1 MTGAPRPYPS
11 EGESEKSGPSSIATT
26 PTPQHLAPTRMA
38 GASGGVAD
46 KLGNKYE
53 LAWAIRHALHC
64 IQDERRSLTLEEI
77 DPELADGSEFTYVN
91 EHGDVSVTQVKRQNN
106 ITDHWTIA
114 ALRGR
119 GVLAAAARHVSA
131 GREFHFSSMTPS
143 GALRVM
149 AGLSR
154 QSEDAQQFVAHQLT
168 RELRPTF
175 DELTAV
181 NIFGSSEAAWQTLR
195 GIWIEVEVEEQ
206 LVMTNAMLAEV
217 SLEGATG
224 ELMAVA
230 IGAVLLDNL
239 RTRMTRRELLDA
251 LARDGITPR
260 DYVARRTSHEKV
272 VATTQSWRG
281 TIERELLSPPIK
293 RQEAA
298 DLVDL
303 MATTCIALVVGASG
317 GGKSSVLY
325 QAARELEAQGAEV
338 LAFRLDRRGAFGST
352 AELGIQLGL
361 SASPVAAL
369 RIAAD
374 GRDAF
379 LIVDQLDAVSLA
391 SGRLS
396 ERYDVIADLIQE
408 ATMVDGVRVIL
419 ACRLFDIENDH
430 RIRKLD
436 ARNDVERL
444 TVEPLSDEAAAD
456 AVSAMGLD
464 PDLLSVTQ
472 LALLRSPLNL
482 VLLETVAAQPGALNF
497 TSRGSL
503 FEAFWR
509 RKEQTSEERR
519 PGTLFNDVLARIAN
533 TASDNQALS
542 VPVEILGPGD
552 FIKHAR
558 VLASEQVIAIEDDR
572 VSFFHETFF
581 DFTFARQW
589 LSRKQSM
596 VEFLCAQEQE
606 LFRRAQVRQ
615 IVELLR
621 ERDPDRFRTE
631 VEAALTSADVRFH
644 IKETVAAVFANVS
657 APELDDVELV
667 LRLSERESTLT
678 KRLWQQLAR
687 PTWFGPFY
695 AHGHIE
701 RWLDSDD
708 AALRDRS
715 VNWMANAGAEYCA
728 EVADLLTARSQ
739 SPDYVTWLRWVTQR
753 ADMHHHRQLFE
764 LLLDAIRAGEINPAD
779 QNFWLSAHDL
789 AERQP
794 LWAIEMLKAC
804 FVESPS
810 ALVLD
815 SDGKVTLLGI
825 HEYGATQMIEAA
837 CKAEPQ
843 AFAEAFVPHLLAV
856 MEATHYDPYEQDLLR
871 DRHFSLRFR
880 MGPRHGDVDD
890 ALYNGAADA
899 LGEWVQASPETM
911 ESMLQLL
918 VANEHDAAQSLLYRA
933 LIAGGM
939 TFVPRAAELILQGGN
954 RLRAGYLSD
963 SHWLSRE
970 LVEAVAPIVSDEV
983 HLRLEEQ
990 FRDLPETYQSSDLH
1004 HRLRSFGYTAF
1015 KFLSALE
1022 PRRLTP
1028 LGLRRLQE
1036 YQRKFDRD
1044 LPDPPTG
1051 IITYTVGS
1059 PIGGPATGKMSN
1071 TQWLQAMAKHDSD
1084 DRDFGGEVGGA
1095 RELAQQLKVRTAED
1109 PIRFSGLAMQLTS
1122 ETNEAYPGA
1131 ILWGFGEASI
1141 PEEAQYAVFGAIR
1154 HVMSLGFAA
1163 CDRWLGWAVRH
1174 VYDEAP
1180 SDIVA
1185 MVLDRALHAPDPV
1198 DDSPIFVRRD
1208 DHKPA
1213 RDLFQNGYNTSRGS
1227 LAESLGDLL
1236 VHDPD
1241 GTRTELVA
1249 PHLGELASD
1258 PVLSVRACV
1267 AHTIAACLRHAR
1279 PTAYAAFERLIDAD
1293 DLLLASDMLDD
1304 LMIYIGNADPE
1315 VVDPVIDR
1323 MLRSTDAEVRRV
1335 GGCLAAFAALQW
1347 ERPALMERALA
1358 SDVEV
1363 RGGVAEVC
1371 AARVGRSADSELV
1384 LSTLRRLM
1392 HDEDDE
1398 VRKEVGTLAS
1408 HLRGGDLRPYAEF
1421 LAGLIASPTYVHATP
1436 QLLITLQEAPDKVD
1450 DLVDL
1455 AAHRFLNIHGEY
1467 VADIRTGAAGDAH
1480 YISGLVVRG
1489 LAQTRDRGRITA
1501 LLDILD
1507 RLLELG
1513 VYGVDRAIDGAV
1525 RN

>member
-1 MTGAPRPYPS
+1 
-11 EGESEKSGPSSIATT
+11 
-26 PTPQHLAPTRMA
+26 MA

-53 LAWAIRHALHC
+53 LAWAIRHALLC

-91 EHGDVSVTQVKRQNN
+91 EHGDISVTQVKRQNN

-119 GVLAAAARHVSA
+119 GVLAAAARHVAA

-154 QSEDAQQFVAHQLT
+154 QSADAQQFVAHQLT

-175 DELTAV
+175 DELTAANV
-181 NIFGSSEAAWQTLR
+181 FGSSEAAWQTLR
-195 GIWIEVEVEEQ
+195 GMWIEVEVEEQ

-224 ELMAVA
+224 DLMAVA

-260 DYVARRTSHEKV
+260 DSVARRTSHEQV

-281 TIERELLSPPIK
+281 TIERELLSPSIE

-303 MATTCIALVVGASG
+303 MATTRLALVVGAGG

-325 QAARELEAQGAEV
+325 QAACEFEEQDAEV

-352 AELGIQLGL
+352 IELGIQLGL
-361 SASPVAAL
+361 SISPVAAL
-369 RIAAD
+369 RMAAD
-374 GRDAF
+374 GRDAI

-408 ATMVDGVRVIL
+408 ATAVDGVRVIL
-419 ACRLFDIENDH
+419 ACRLFDVENDH

-444 TVEPLSDEAAAD
+444 TVELLSDEAVAD

-464 PDLLSVTQ
+464 PDLLTATQ
-472 LALLRSPLNL
+472 RALLRSPLNL
-482 VLLETVAAQPGALNF
+482 VLLETIADQPGALNF

-503 FEAFWR
+503 FEAFWQ

-533 TASDNQALS
+533 TASDNQTLS
-542 VPVEILGPGD
+542 VPVEILGPDD

-589 LSRKQSM
+589 LSRHQSM

-615 IVELLR
+615 ILELLR

-631 VEAALTSADVRFH
+631 VEAVLNSADVRFH
-644 IKETVAAVFANVS
+644 IKETVVAVFANVS
-657 APELDDVELV
+657 APALEDVELV
-667 LRLSERESTLT
+667 LRLAERESTLT
-678 KRLWQQLAR
+678 KRLWQRLAR
-687 PTWFGPFY
+687 PTWFGPFC
-695 AHGHIE
+695 APGHIE

-715 VNWMANAGAEYCA
+715 VNWMGNAGAEHCA
-728 EVADLLTARSQ
+728 EVADLLTARNQ
-739 SPDYVTWLRWVTQR
+739 SPDYVMWLRWVTQR
-753 ADMHHHRQLFE
+753 ADLHHHRRLFE
-764 LLLDAIRAGEINPAD
+764 LLLDAVRAGEINPAD
-779 QNFWLSAHDL
+779 QNVWLSAHEL
-789 AERQP
+789 AEHQP

-810 ALVLD
+810 ALVLG

-825 HEYGATQMIEAA
+825 DEYGATQMIEAA
-837 CKAEPQ
+837 CKTEPQ

-856 MEATHYDPYEQDLLR
+856 MEATHYDRHEQDLLR
-871 DRHFSLRFR
+871 DRHFSLRLR
-880 MGPRHGDVDD
+880 MEPRYGDVDD

-899 LGEWVQASPETM
+899 LGEWAQTSPETI

-918 VANEHDAAQSLLYRA
+918 AANEHDAAQSLLYRA
-933 LIAGGM
+933 LIAGAV
-939 TFVPRAAELILQGGN
+939 TFAPWAAELILQGGN
-954 RLRAGYLSD
+954 RLEAGYLSD

-970 LVEAVAPIVSDEV
+970 VVEAIAPIVSDEV
-983 HLRLEEQ
+983 HLQLEEQ
-990 FRDLPETYQSSDLH
+990 LRDLPATYQSSDLN

-1015 KFLSALE
+1015 KFLSALD

-1044 LPDPPTG
+1044 LPEPPTG

-1071 TQWLQAMAKHDSD
+1071 AQWLQAMAKHDND
-1084 DRDFGGEVGGA
+1084 DRDFGSEVGGA
-1095 RELAQQLKVRTAED
+1095 RELAQQLKARTAED
-1109 PIRFSGLAMQLTS
+1109 PLRFAGLTMQLTP

-1141 PEEAQYAVFGAIR
+1141 PEEAQQAVFDTIR
-1154 HVMSLGFAA
+1154 HVMSLGLVA

-1180 SDIVA
+1180 LDIVE

-1198 DDSPIFVRRD
+1198 DNSPVFVRRD
-1208 DHKPA
+1208 DHQLG

-1249 PHLGELASD
+1249 PHLVKLASD

-1279 PTAYAAFERLIDAD
+1279 ATAYAAFERLIDAD

-1323 MLRSTDAEVRRV
+1323 MLSSTDAEVRRA
-1335 GGCLAAFAALQW
+1335 GGCMAAFAALQW

-1363 RGGVAEVC
+1363 RGGLAEVC
-1371 AARVGRSADSELV
+1371 AARVDRSADSELV

-1398 VRKEVGTLAS
+1398 VRKKVGTLAG
-1408 HLRGGDLRPYAEF
+1408 HMRGGDLRPYAEF
-1421 LAGLIASPTYVHATP
+1421 LADLIASPSYGHATP

-1455 AAHRFLNIHGEY
+1455 AAHRFLNIHGED

-1480 YISGLVVRG
+1480 YISDLVVRG

>member
-1 MTGAPRPYPS
+1 MT
-11 EGESEKSGPSSIATT
+11 
-26 PTPQHLAPTRMA
+26 

-53 LAWAIRHALHC
+53 LAWAIRHALLC

-91 EHGDVSVTQVKRQNN
+91 EHGDISVTQVKRQNN

-119 GVLAAAARHVSA
+119 GVLAAAARHVAA

-154 QSEDAQQFVAHQLT
+154 QSADAQQFVTHQLT
-168 RELRPTF
+168 PQLSPTF
-175 DELTAV
+175 DELTAANV
-181 NIFGSSEAAWQTLR
+181 FGSAEAAWQTLR
-195 GIWIEVEVEEQ
+195 GMWIEIEVEEQ

-224 ELMAVA
+224 DLMAVA

-260 DYVARRTSHEKV
+260 DSVARRTSHEQV

-281 TIERELLSPPIK
+281 TIERELLSPPIE

-298 DLVDL
+298 TLVDL
-303 MATTCIALVVGASG
+303 MVTTRLALVVGAGG

-325 QAARELEAQGAEV
+325 QAARDLEAQDAEV

-352 AELGIQLGL
+352 VELGTQLGL
-361 SASPVAAL
+361 STSPVAAL
-369 RIAAD
+369 RMAAD

-379 LIVDQLDAVSLA
+379 LIIDQLDAVSLA

-396 ERYDVIADLIQE
+396 ERYDVIAELIQE
-408 ATMVDGVRVIL
+408 ATSVDGVRVIL
-419 ACRLFDIENDH
+419 ACRQFDVENDH

-444 TVEPLSDEAAAD
+444 TVEPLPDEAVTD
-456 AVSAMGLD
+456 SVSAMGLD
-464 PDLLSVTQ
+464 PDSLTATQ
-472 LALLRSPLNL
+472 RALLKSPLNL
-482 VLLETVAAQPGALNF
+482 VLLETIADQPGALNF

-509 RKEQTSEERR
+509 RKEQTSEARR

-533 TASDNQALS
+533 TASDQQTLS

-589 LSRKQSM
+589 LSRQQSM

-615 IVELLR
+615 ILELLR

-631 VEAALTSADVRFH
+631 VEAVLNSEDVRFQ
-644 IKETVAAVFANVS
+644 IKETVVAVFANVS
-657 APELDDVELV
+657 APTFEDAEVV
-667 LRLSERESTLT
+667 LRLAENESKLT
-678 KRLWQQLAR
+678 KRLWLQIAR

-701 RWLDSDD
+701 AWLDSDD
-708 AALRDRS
+708 VALRERS
-715 VNWMANAGAEYCA
+715 VNWMGNAGAEHGA
-728 EVADLLTARSQ
+728 EVADLLKARNQ
-739 SPDYVTWLRWVTQR
+739 SPDYAMWLRWVTQR
-753 ADMHHHRQLFE
+753 ADLRHNRRLFE
-764 LLLDAIRAGEINPAD
+764 LLLDAVRAGEINPAD
-779 QNFWLSAHDL
+779 QNLWLSAHEL
-789 AERQP
+789 AEHQP

-810 ALVLD
+810 ALALG
-815 SDGKVTLLGI
+815 SDGKVALLGM

-856 MEATHYDPYEQDLLR
+856 MEATHYDRHERDLLR

-880 MGPRHGDVDD
+880 RASRNGDVDD

-899 LGEWVQASPETM
+899 LGQWAKMSPETV

-918 VANEHDAAQSLLYRA
+918 AANEHDAAQSLLYRA
-933 LIAGGM
+933 LIAGAA
-939 TFVPRAAELILQGGN
+939 TFAPWAAELILQGGN
-954 RLRAGYLSD
+954 RLEAGYLSD
-963 SHWLSRE
+963 THWLSRE
-970 LVEAVAPIVSDEV
+970 VVEAIAPIVSEEV
-983 HLRLEEQ
+983 HLQLEEQ
-990 FRDLPETYQSSDLH
+990 LRDLRATYQSPDLH
-1004 HRLRSFGYTAF
+1004 QRLRSFGYTAF
-1015 KFLSALE
+1015 KFLSALDRE
-1022 PRRLTP
+1022 RLTP

-1044 LPDPPTG
+1044 VPEPPTG
-1051 IITYTVGS
+1051 IISYTVRS

-1071 TQWLQAMAKHDSD
+1071 AQWLRAMAKHDND
-1084 DRDFGGEVGGA
+1084 DRDFGSEVGGA
-1095 RELAQQLKVRTAED
+1095 RELAQQLKARTAED
-1109 PIRFSGLAMQLTS
+1109 PLRFAGLAMQLTPA
-1122 ETNEAYPGA
+1122 TNAAYPGA

-1141 PEEAQYAVFGAIR
+1141 PEEAQHAVFDAIR
-1154 HVMSLGFAA
+1154 HVMSLGLDV
-1163 CDRWLGWAVRH
+1163 CDRWLGWALRH

-1180 SDIVA
+1180 LDIVE

-1198 DDSPIFVRRD
+1198 DDSPVFVRRD
-1208 DHKPA
+1208 DERA
-1213 RDLFQNGYNTSRGS
+1213 GRDLFQNGFNTSRGS

-1236 VHDPD
+1236 VHDAD
-1241 GTRTELVA
+1241 GRRTGLVA
-1249 PHLGELASD
+1249 PHLVQLAGD

-1279 PTAYAAFERLIDAD
+1279 STAYRAFERLVEAD

-1304 LMIYIGNADPE
+1304 LMIYIGNADPA

-1323 MLRSTDAEVRRV
+1323 MLSSTSAEVRRA
-1335 GGCLAAFAALQW
+1335 GGCMAAFAGLQW

-1358 SDVEV
+1358 GDVEIRSGLAV
-1363 RGGVAEVC
+1363 VC
-1371 AARVGRSADSELV
+1371 AARVDRSADSELV

-1398 VRKEVGTLAS
+1398 VRKEVGTLAG
-1408 HLRGGDLRPYAEF
+1408 HLRGAELRPYAEF
-1421 LAGLIASPTYVHATP
+1421 LVDLIASPSYVHATP

-1455 AAHRFLNIHGEY
+1455 AAHRFLNIHVDD
-1467 VADIRTGAAGDAH
+1467 VADMRTGAAGDAH
-1480 YISGLVVRG
+1480 YISDLVVRG
-1489 LAQTRDRGRITA
+1489 LAQTRDRERITA

-1507 RLLELG
+1507 RLLEFG

>member
-1 MTGAPRPYPS
+1 
-11 EGESEKSGPSSIATT
+11 
-26 PTPQHLAPTRMA
+26 MA

-46 KLGNKYE
+46 KLGNRYE
-53 LAWAIRHALHC
+53 LVWAIRHALLC

-77 DPELADGSEFTYVN
+77 DPDLAEGSEFTYVN
-91 EHGDVSVTQVKRQNN
+91 EHGDISVTQVKRQNN

-119 GVLAAAARHVSA
+119 GVLAAAARHVAA
-131 GREFHFSSMTPS
+131 GRQFHFSSMTPS
-143 GALRVM
+143 GALRVL

-154 QSEDAQQFVAHQLT
+154 QSADAQQFVAHQLT
-168 RELRPTF
+168 SGLRPTF
-175 DELTAV
+175 DELTAANV
-181 NIFGSSEAAWQTLR
+181 FGSVEAAWQTLR
-195 GIWIEVEVEEQ
+195 GMWIEIEVEEQ

-224 ELMAVA
+224 DLMAVA

-239 RTRMTRRELLDA
+239 RTRLTRRELLNA

-260 DYVARRTSHEKV
+260 GSVARRTSHEQV

-281 TIERELLSPPIK
+281 TIERELLSPPIE

-298 DLVDL
+298 TLVDL
-303 MATTCIALVVGASG
+303 MAATRLALVVGAGG

-325 QAARELEAQGAEV
+325 QAAHEFEAQDAEV
-338 LAFRLDRRGAFGST
+338 LAFRLDRRGDFGST
-352 AELGIQLGL
+352 IELGIQLGL
-361 SASPVAAL
+361 STSPVAAL
-369 RIAAD
+369 RMAAD

-379 LIVDQLDAVSLA
+379 LIIDQLDAVSLA

-408 ATMVDGVRVIL
+408 ATAVNGVRVIL
-419 ACRLFDIENDH
+419 ACRLFDVENDH

-444 TVEPLSDEAAAD
+444 TVEPLPDEAVTD

-464 PDLLSVTQ
+464 PDFLTGTQ
-472 LALLRSPLNL
+472 RALLRSPLNL
-482 VLLETVAAQPGALNF
+482 VLLETIADQPGALNF

-503 FEAFWR
+503 FEAFWQ

-533 TASDNQALS
+533 TASNQQTLS
-542 VPVEILGPGD
+542 IPIEILGPGD

-589 LSRKQSM
+589 LLRQQSM

-615 IVELLR
+615 ILELLR

-631 VEAALTSADVRFH
+631 VETVLSSADVRFH
-644 IKETVAAVFANVS
+644 IKETVVAVLVNVS
-657 APELDDVELV
+657 APTFEDVELV
-667 LRLSERESTLT
+667 LRLAEKESTLT
-678 KRLWQQLAR
+678 KRLWLQIAR

-695 AHGHIE
+695 VHGHIE

-708 AALRDRS
+708 AALRGRS
-715 VNWMANAGAEYCA
+715 VNWLGSAGAEHGA
-728 EVADLLTARSQ
+728 EVADLLKARKQ
-739 SPDYVTWLRWVTQR
+739 APDYVMWLHWVIQR
-753 ADMHHHRQLFE
+753 ADLHDQWRLFE
-764 LLLDAIRAGEINPAD
+764 LLLDAVRSGEINPAD
-779 QNFWLSAHDL
+779 KNVWLSAHEL
-789 AERQP
+789 AEHQP

-804 FVESPS
+804 FVESSS
-810 ALVLD
+810 ALALG

-825 HEYGATQMIEAA
+825 HEYGVTQMIEAA
-837 CKAEPQ
+837 RKAEPQ

-856 MEATHYDPYEQDLLR
+856 MEATHYDRHERDLLR
-871 DRHFSLRFR
+871 DRHFSMRLP
-880 MGPRHGDVDD
+880 MESRHDDVDD
-890 ALYNGAADA
+890 AFQNAAADA
-899 LGEWVQASPETM
+899 LGQWAQTSPETSK
-911 ESMLQLL
+911 SMLQLL
-918 VANEHDAAQSLLYRA
+918 AANAHDTAQSLLYRA
-933 LIAGGM
+933 LIVGAA
-939 TFVPRAAELILQGGN
+939 TFSPWAAELILQGGN
-954 RLRAGYLSD
+954 RLEAGYVSD
-963 SHWLSRE
+963 AHWLARE
-970 LVEAVAPIVSDEV
+970 VVEAIAPIVSDEV
-983 HLRLEEQ
+983 HLQLEEQ
-990 FRDLPETYQSSDLH
+990 FRDLRATYQSPDLQ
-1004 HRLRSFGYTAF
+1004 HRLWSFGYTAF
-1015 KFLSALE
+1015 KFLSALDRE
-1022 PRRLTP
+1022 RLTAS
-1028 LGLRRLQE
+1028 GLRRLQE

-1044 LPDPPTG
+1044 SPEPPTG
-1051 IITYTVGS
+1051 IISYTVGS

-1071 TQWLQAMAKHDSD
+1071 AQWLRAMAKHDD
-1084 DRDFGGEVGGA
+1084 DRDIGSEVGGA
-1095 RELAQQLKVRTAED
+1095 RELAQQLKARTAED
-1109 PIRFSGLAMQLTS
+1109 PLRFAGLAMQLTPA
-1122 ETNEAYPGA
+1122 TNAAYPSA

-1141 PEEAQYAVFGAIR
+1141 PEEAQPAVFEAIR
-1154 HVMSLGFAA
+1154 HVMSLGLDD

-1180 SDIVA
+1180 LDIVE
-1185 MVLDRALHAPDPV
+1185 MVLERALHAPDPV
-1198 DDSPIFVRRD
+1198 DNSPVFVRRD
-1208 DHKPA
+1208 DERA
-1213 RDLFQNGYNTSRGS
+1213 GRDLFQNGFNTSRGS

-1236 VHDPD
+1236 VRDPD
-1241 GTRTELVA
+1241 GTRMGLVA
-1249 PHLGELASD
+1249 PRLVELASD

-1279 PTAYAAFERLIDAD
+1279 PMAYQAFERLIEAD
-1293 DLLLASDMLDD
+1293 DLLLASAMLDD
-1304 LMIYIGNADPE
+1304 LMIYIGNANPD

-1323 MLRSTDAEVRRV
+1323 MLSSTNAEVRRV
-1335 GGCLAAFAALQW
+1335 GGSMAAFAALQW
-1347 ERPALMERALA
+1347 ERPAVLQRALA
-1358 SDVEV
+1358 GDVET
-1363 RGGVAEVC
+1363 RSGVAKVC
-1371 AARVGRSADSELV
+1371 AARVDRSADSDLA
-1384 LSTLRRLM
+1384 LFTLRRLM

-1398 VRKEVGTLAS
+1398 VRKEVGTLAG
-1408 HLRGGDLRPYAEF
+1408 HLRGNQLRPYADL
-1421 LAGLIASPTYVHATP
+1421 LAELIASPSYVHAIP

-1455 AAHRFLNIHGEY
+1455 AAHRFLNIHGDD
-1467 VADIRTGAAGDAH
+1467 VADMRTGAAGDAH
-1480 YISGLVVRG
+1480 YISDLVVRG
-1489 LAQTRDRGRITA
+1489 LAQTRDRRRISA

-1525 RN
+1525 RS

>member
-1 MTGAPRPYPS
+1 MQAVT
-11 EGESEKSGPSSIATT
+11 EKTS
-26 PTPQHLAPTRMA
+26 MA
-38 GASGGVAD
+38 GAGGGVAD

-53 LAWAIRHALHC
+53 LAWAIRHALFC

-77 DPELADGSEFTYVN
+77 DPELAAGSEFTYVN
-91 EHGDVSVTQVKRQNN
+91 EHGDIAVTQVKRQNN

-119 GVLAAAARHVSA
+119 GVLAAAAHHVAA

-149 AGLSR
+149 AERSR
-154 QSEDAQQFVAHQLT
+154 QSADAQQFVKHQLT
-168 RELRPTF
+168 QKLGETF
-175 DELTAV
+175 DELTAADV
-181 NIFGSSEAAWQTLR
+181 FGSSEGAWQTLR
-195 GIWIEVEVEEQ
+195 GMWIEIEVEEQ
-206 LVMTNAMLAEV
+206 LVMTNAMLADV
-217 SLEGATG
+217 SLEGAAGHLIAT
-224 ELMAVA
+224 A

-239 RTRMTRRELLDA
+239 QKRLTRRELLA
-251 LARDGITPR
+251 SLARKGITAR
-260 DYVARRTSHEKV
+260 DSVAQRTSHEQV

-281 TIERELLSPPIK
+281 TIERELLTPPIN
-293 RQEAA
+293 RTEAA
-298 DLVDL
+298 DLVEL
-303 MATTCIALVVGASG
+303 MESTRLALVVGG
-317 GGKSSVLY
+317 GGAGKSSVLY
-325 QAARELEAQGAEV
+325 QAAREFEAQDAEV

-352 AELGIQLGL
+352 VELGIQLGF
-361 SASPVAAL
+361 STSPVAAL
-369 RIAAD
+369 RQAAD

-379 LIVDQLDAVSLA
+379 LIIDQLDAVSLA

-408 ATMVDGVRVIL
+408 ATAVDGVRVIL
-419 ACRLFDIENDH
+419 ACRLFDVENDH

-464 PDLLSVTQ
+464 PGLLTATQ
-472 LALLRSPLNL
+472 RALLRSPLNL
-482 VLLETVAAQPGALNF
+482 VLLETIADQPGALNF

-503 FEAFWR
+503 FEAFWQ

-533 TASDNQALS
+533 SASDNQTLS

-589 LSRKQSM
+589 LSRHQSM

-615 IVELLR
+615 ILELLR

-631 VEAALTSADVRFH
+631 VEAVLSSADVRFH
-644 IKETVAAVFANVS
+644 IKETVLAVFANVS
-657 APELDDVELV
+657 TPTLKDVELV
-667 LRLSERESTLT
+667 LRLADRESTPT
-678 KRLWQQLAR
+678 KRLFLQLAR

-695 AHGHIE
+695 AQGHIE

-715 VNWMANAGAEYCA
+715 VNWMGNAGAEHCA
-728 EVADLLTARSQ
+728 EVADLLSARNQ
-739 SPDYVTWLRWVTQR
+739 SPDYVVWLRSVTWR
-753 ADMHHHRQLFE
+753 ADLHLNRQLFE
-764 LLLDAIRAGEINPAD
+764 LLLNAIRAGEINPAD
-779 QNFWLSAHDL
+779 QDVWLSAHKL

-794 LWAIEMLKAC
+794 LWAIEMLTAC

-810 ALVLD
+810 ALALGA
-815 SDGKVTLLGI
+815 DGKVALLGI
-825 HEYGATQMIEAA
+825 HGYGATEMIEAA
-837 CKAEPQ
+837 SKAEPQ

-856 MEATHYDPYEQDLLR
+856 MEATHYDRHEQDLLR
-871 DRHFSLRFR
+871 DRHFSLRLR
-880 MGPRHGDVDD
+880 AESGYGDVDD
-890 ALYNGAADA
+890 TLYNGVADA
-899 LGEWVQASPETM
+899 LGEWAQRSPETI
-911 ESMLQLL
+911 EPVLQLL
-918 VANEHDAAQSLLYRA
+918 AANEHDAAQSLLYRA
-933 LIAGGM
+933 LIAGGV
-939 TFVPRAAELILQGGN
+939 TFAPWAAELILQGGN
-954 RLRAGYLSD
+954 RLQAGYLSD

-970 LVEAVAPIVSDEV
+970 VVEAIAPIVSDEV
-983 HLRLEEQ
+983 HLQLEEQ
-990 FRDLPETYQSSDLH
+990 FRDLPAPYRSSDLH
-1004 HRLRSFGYTAF
+1004 YRLRSFGYTAF
-1015 KFLSALE
+1015 NFLSALDR
-1022 PRRLTP
+1022 RRLSP

-1044 LPDPPTG
+1044 LPEPPTG

-1071 TQWLQAMAKHDSD
+1071 AQWLQALAKHDND
-1084 DRDFGGEVGGA
+1084 DRDFGSEVGGA
-1095 RELAQQLKVRTAED
+1095 RELAQQLKARTAEN
-1109 PIRFSGLAMQLTS
+1109 PLRFAGLAMQLTP
-1122 ETNEAYPGA
+1122 ETHAAYPAA
-1131 ILWGFGEASI
+1131 ILGGFGEADI
-1141 PEEAQYAVFGAIR
+1141 PEEAQHAIFDAIR
-1154 HVMSLGFAA
+1154 HLMSLGLDN

-1174 VYDEAP
+1174 LYDETP
-1180 SDIVA
+1180 FDIFE

-1198 DDSPIFVRRD
+1198 DNSPVFVRRD
-1208 DHKPA
+1208 DHQPG
-1213 RDLFQNGYNTSRGS
+1213 RDLFQNGFNTARGS

-1249 PHLGELASD
+1249 PHLDELASD

-1279 PTAYAAFERLIDAD
+1279 PAAYAAFQRLIDAD
-1293 DLLLASDMLDD
+1293 DLLLASDKLDD

-1315 VVDPVIDR
+1315 MVDPVIDR
-1323 MLRSTDAEVRRV
+1323 MLSSTDAEVRRA
-1335 GGCLAAFAALQW
+1335 GGRMAAFAALQW
-1347 ERPALMERALA
+1347 GRTALMERALA

-1363 RGGVAEVC
+1363 RGGLAEVC
-1371 AARVGRSADSELV
+1371 AARVDRSADSELV

-1398 VRKEVGTLAS
+1398 VRKKVGTLAG
-1408 HLRGGDLRPYAEF
+1408 HLRGDDLRPYAEF
-1421 LAGLIASPTYVHATP
+1421 LADLIASPSYVHATP

-1455 AAHRFLNIHGEY
+1455 AAHHFLDIHGED
-1467 VADIRTGAAGDAH
+1467 VADIRTGAAGEAH
-1480 YISGLVVRG
+1480 YISDLVVRG

-1501 LLDILD
+1501 LLDLLD

-1513 VYGVDRAIDGAV
+1513 VYGVDRAIDEAV

>member
-1 MTGAPRPYPS
+1 
-11 EGESEKSGPSSIATT
+11 
-26 PTPQHLAPTRMA
+26 MA
-38 GASGGVAD
+38 GAGGGVAD

-53 LAWAIRHALHC
+53 LAWAVRHALLC
-64 IQDERRSLTLEEI
+64 LQDDRRSITLEEI

-91 EHGDVSVTQVKRQNN
+91 EHGDVSATQVKRQNN

-119 GVLAAAARHVSA
+119 GVLAAAARHVAA

-154 QSEDAQQFVAHQLT
+154 QSTDAQQFVAHQLT
-168 RELRPTF
+168 PQLRPTF
-175 DELTAV
+175 DELTAANV
-181 NIFGSSEAAWQTLR
+181 FRSAEAAWQTLR
-195 GIWIEVEVEEQ
+195 GMWIEVEVEEQ

-224 ELMAVA
+224 NLMAVA

-260 DYVARRTSHEKV
+260 DSIARRTSHEQV
-272 VATTQSWRG
+272 LATTQSWRG
-281 TIERELLSPPIK
+281 TIERELLSPPIR
-293 RQEAA
+293 RQEATA
-298 DLVDL
+298 LVDL
-303 MATTCIALVVGASG
+303 MVTTRLALLVGTGG

-325 QAARELEAQGAEV
+325 QAAREFEAQDAEV

-352 AELGIQLGL
+352 IELGVQLGL
-361 SASPVAAL
+361 STSPVAAL
-369 RIAAD
+369 RMAAN

-379 LIVDQLDAVSLA
+379 LIIDQLDAVSLA

-408 ATMVDGVRVIL
+408 ATSVDGVRVIL
-419 ACRLFDIENDH
+419 ACRLFDVENDH

-444 TVEPLSDEAAAD
+444 IVEPLPDEAVTD

-464 PDLLSVTQ
+464 PDVLTATQ
-472 LALLRSPLNL
+472 RVLLRSPLNL
-482 VLLETVAAQPGALNF
+482 VLLETIADQPGALNF

-503 FEAFWR
+503 FEAFWL
-509 RKEQTSEERR
+509 RKQQASEERR
-519 PGTLFNDVLARIAN
+519 PGMLFNDVLARIAN
-533 TASDNQALS
+533 VASDQQTLS
-542 VPVEILGPGD
+542 VPVEILDPGD

-589 LSRKQSM
+589 LTREQSM

-615 IVELLR
+615 ILELLR
-621 ERDPDRFRTE
+621 ERDPDRFRSE
-631 VEAALTSADVRFH
+631 VEAVLGSADVRFH
-644 IKETVAAVFANVS
+644 IKETVVAVFANVS
-657 APELDDVELV
+657 APTTADIELV
-667 LRLSERESTLT
+667 LRLAETESTLT
-678 KRLWQQLAR
+678 KRLWLQIAR

-715 VNWMANAGAEYCA
+715 VHWMGNAGAEHGD
-728 EVADLLTARSQ
+728 EVAELLTARNQ
-739 SPDYVTWLRWVTQR
+739 SPDYVMWLQWLTQR
-753 ADMHHHRQLFE
+753 ADLHHHRRLFE
-764 LLLDAIRAGEINPAD
+764 LLLDEIRAGQINPAD
-779 QNFWLSAHDL
+779 QNIWLSAHEL
-789 AERQP
+789 AEHQP

-810 ALVLD
+810 ALALGA
-815 SDGKVTLLGI
+815 DGKVTLLGI

-856 MEATHYDPYEQDLLR
+856 MEATHYDRHEQDLLR
-871 DRHFSLRFR
+871 DRHFSLRLR
-880 MGPRHGDVDD
+880 MEPRYGDVDD
-890 ALYNGAADA
+890 AFYNGAADA
-899 LGEWVQASPETM
+899 LGQWAQTSPETI

-918 VANEHDAAQSLLYRA
+918 AVNEHDAAQSLLYRA
-933 LIAGGM
+933 LIAGAA
-939 TFVPRAAELILQGGN
+939 TFAPWAAELILQGGN
-954 RLRAGYLSD
+954 RLEAGYLSD

-970 LVEAVAPIVSDEV
+970 VVEAIAPIVSDEV
-983 HLRLEEQ
+983 HLQLEEQ
-990 FRDLPETYQSSDLH
+990 FRDLPATYQSSDLH
-1004 HRLRSFGYTAF
+1004 YRLRSFGYTAF
-1015 KFLSALE
+1015 KFLSALD

-1044 LPDPPTG
+1044 LPEPPTG

-1071 TQWLQAMAKHDSD
+1071 PQWLQAMAKHDND
-1084 DRDFGGEVGGA
+1084 DRDFGSDVGGA
-1095 RELAQQLKVRTAED
+1095 RELAQQLKARTAED
-1109 PIRFSGLAMQLTS
+1109 PLRFAGLAMQLTP
-1122 ETNEAYPGA
+1122 ETNEAYPSA
-1131 ILWGFGEASI
+1131 ILWGFGEASV
-1141 PEEAQYAVFGAIR
+1141 PEEAQHAVFDAIR
-1154 HVMSLGFAA
+1154 HIMSLGFDD

-1180 SDIVA
+1180 LDIVE

-1198 DDSPIFVRRD
+1198 DNSPVFVSRD
-1208 DHKPA
+1208 GQQPGHE
-1213 RDLFQNGYNTSRGS
+1213 LFQNGYNTSRGT

-1241 GTRTELVA
+1241 GTRTKLVA
-1249 PHLGELASD
+1249 PYLLELASD

-1267 AHTIAACLRHAR
+1267 AHTVAACLRHAR

-1304 LMIYIGNADPE
+1304 LMIYIGNVDPE

-1323 MLRSTDAEVRRV
+1323 MLSSTDAEVRGA
-1335 GGCLAAFAALQW
+1335 GGCMAAFAALQW

-1358 SDVEV
+1358 GDVIV
-1363 RGGVAEVC
+1363 RGGLAEVC
-1371 AARVGRSADSELV
+1371 AARVDRSADSELV

-1398 VRKEVGTLAS
+1398 VRKKVATLAG
-1408 HLRGGDLRPYAEF
+1408 HLRGDDLRPYTEF
-1421 LAGLIASPTYVHATP
+1421 LADLIASPSYVHTTP

-1455 AAHRFLNIHGEY
+1455 AAHRFLDIYGSD
-1467 VADIRTGAAGDAH
+1467 VADIRTGAAGDAR
-1480 YISGLVVRG
+1480 YISDLVVRG
-1489 LAQTRDRGRITA
+1489 LAQTRDRKRVRA

-1525 RN
+1525 RG

>member
-11 EGESEKSGPSSIATT
+11 EEEIEKSEQSSSAATL
-26 PTPQHLAPTRMA
+26 TPQHPAPPRMA

-53 LAWAIRHALHC
+53 LAWAIRHALLC

-91 EHGDVSVTQVKRQNN
+91 EHGDIAVTQVKRQNN

-119 GVLAAAARHVSA
+119 GVLAAAARHVAA
-131 GREFHFSSMTPS
+131 GRAFHFSSMTPS

-149 AGLSR
+149 AERSR
-154 QSEDAQQFVAHQLT
+154 QSADAQQFVKHQLT
-168 RELRPTF
+168 QELGETF
-175 DELTAV
+175 DELTAADV
-181 NIFGSSEAAWQTLR
+181 FGSSEGAWQTLR
-195 GIWIEVEVEEQ
+195 GMWIEIEVEEQ
-206 LVMTNAMLAEV
+206 LVMTNAMLADV
-217 SLEGATG
+217 SLEGAAGDVIAT
-224 ELMAVA
+224 A

-239 RTRMTRRELLDA
+239 RRRLTRRELLA
-251 LARDGITPR
+251 SLARKGITAR
-260 DYVARRTSHEKV
+260 DSMAQRTSHEQV

-281 TIERELLSPPIK
+281 TIERELLTPPIN
-293 RQEAA
+293 RTEAA
-298 DLVDL
+298 DLVEL
-303 MATTCIALVVGASG
+303 MRSTRLALVVGAGG

-325 QAARELEAQGAEV
+325 QAAREFETQDAEV

-352 AELGIQLGL
+352 VELGIQLGL
-361 SASPVAAL
+361 STSPVAAL
-369 RIAAD
+369 RQAAD

-379 LIVDQLDAVSLA
+379 LIIDQLDAVSLA

-408 ATMVDGVRVIL
+408 ATAVDGVRVIL
-419 ACRLFDIENDH
+419 ACRLFDVENDH

-444 TVEPLSDEAAAD
+444 TVEPLPDEAAAD

-464 PDLLSVTQ
+464 PDLLTATQ
-472 LALLRSPLNL
+472 RALLRSPLNL
-482 VLLETVAAQPGALNF
+482 VLLETIADRPGALNF

-503 FEAFWR
+503 FEAFWQ

-533 TASDNQALS
+533 TASDNQTLS

-589 LSRKQSM
+589 LSRQQSM

-615 IVELLR
+615 ILELLR

-631 VEAALTSADVRFH
+631 VEAVLSSADVRFH
-644 IKETVAAVFANVS
+644 IKETVVAVFANVS
-657 APELDDVELV
+657 APTLEDVELV
-667 LRLSERESTLT
+667 LRLADRESTLT
-678 KRLWQQLAR
+678 KRLLLQLAR

-695 AHGHIE
+695 AQGHIE

-715 VNWMANAGAEYCA
+715 VNWMGNAGAEYGA
-728 EVADLLTARSQ
+728 EVADLLKARNQ
-739 SPDYVTWLRWVTQR
+739 SPDYVTWLRRVTQR
-753 ADMHHHRQLFE
+753 ADLHHHRQLFE
-764 LLLDAIRAGEINPAD
+764 LLLDAVRAGEINPAD
-779 QNFWLSAHDL
+779 QNVWLAAHEL
-789 AERQP
+789 AEHQP

-810 ALVLD
+810 ALVLGA
-815 SDGKVTLLGI
+815 DGKVALLGI

-856 MEATHYDPYEQDLLR
+856 MNATHYDRHEQDLLR
-871 DRHFSLRFR
+871 DRHFSLRLR
-880 MGPRHGDVDD
+880 TEPGYGDVDA
-890 ALYNGAADA
+890 ALYNGGADA
-899 LGEWVQASPETM
+899 LGEWAQTSPETI
-911 ESMLQLL
+911 ESVLQLL
-918 VANEHDAAQSLLYRA
+918 AANEHDAAQSLLYRA
-933 LIAGGM
+933 LIAGGL
-939 TFVPRAAELILQGGN
+939 TFAPWAAELILQGGN
-954 RLRAGYLSD
+954 RLEASYLSD

-970 LVEAVAPIVSDEV
+970 VVEAIAPIVSDEV
-983 HLRLEEQ
+983 HLQLEEHL
-990 FRDLPETYQSSDLH
+990 RDLPATYQSSDLH

-1015 KFLSALE
+1015 KFLSALD
-1022 PRRLTP
+1022 RGRLSP

-1044 LPDPPTG
+1044 LPEPPTG

-1059 PIGGPATGKMSN
+1059 PIGGPVTGKMSN
-1071 TQWLQAMAKHDSD
+1071 AQWLQAMAKHDND
-1084 DRDFGGEVGGA
+1084 DRDFGSEVGGA
-1095 RELAQQLKVRTAED
+1095 RELAQQLKARTAED
-1109 PIRFSGLAMQLTS
+1109 PLRFAGLAMQLTP
-1122 ETNEAYPGA
+1122 EINAAYPAA

-1141 PEEAQYAVFGAIR
+1141 PEEGQHAVFAAIR
-1154 HVMSLGFAA
+1154 HVMSLGLDN
-1163 CDRWLGWAVRH
+1163 CDRWLGWAVRR

-1180 SDIVA
+1180 LDIVE

-1198 DDSPIFVRRD
+1198 DNSPVFVRRD
-1208 DHKPA
+1208 DHQPG
-1213 RDLFQNGYNTSRGS
+1213 RDMFQNGYNTSRGS

-1249 PHLGELASD
+1249 PHLAELASD

-1279 PTAYAAFERLIDAD
+1279 PTAYTAFERLIDAD
-1293 DLLLASDMLDD
+1293 DLLLASDKLDD

-1315 VVDPVIDR
+1315 MVDPVIDR
-1323 MLRSTDAEVRRV
+1323 MLSSTDAEVRRA
-1335 GGCLAAFAALQW
+1335 GGRMAAFAALQW
-1347 ERPALMERALA
+1347 GRPALMERALA
-1358 SDVEV
+1358 SDVEI
-1363 RGGVAEVC
+1363 RGGLAEVC
-1371 AARVGRSADSELV
+1371 AARVDRSADSELV

-1398 VRKEVGTLAS
+1398 VRKKVGTLAG
-1408 HLRGGDLRPYAEF
+1408 HLRGDDLRPYAEF
-1421 LAGLIASPTYVHATP
+1421 LADLIASPSYVHATP

-1455 AAHRFLNIHGEY
+1455 AAHHFLNIHGED
-1467 VADIRTGAAGDAH
+1467 VADIRTSAAGHAH
-1480 YISGLVVRG
+1480 YISDLVVRG